1 MPYQSFSS
9 YTPPVEQH
17 NIARY
22 YNNSSLLSTQQ
33 TSNVSQLVNHSDD
46 LLLQS
51 IQPPTLQSIQPPTTP
66 VTPLLNSFTYNKL
79 YGCRTILASNKS
91 SCKSDQEYF
100 KLLYCMYSGCEGNA
114 MTRITTLHENK
125 HSILTIPSMKPV
137 KKQSVQELLR
147 RYSYLML
154 KEKGVLVGSKNFR
167 PANNKSQEE
176 INRLFQSPHF
186 RLPAG
191 EKLYLEF
198 KMEEFISKHE
208 KELKTC
214 LDELQQLGSEI
225 MKSDLRKMRL

>member
-1 MPYQSFSS
+1 MPYQSVQS
-9 YTPPVEQH
+9 YIPPNHH
-17 NIARY
+17 NDSI
-22 YNNSSLLSTQQ
+22 LLSTQQ
-33 TSNVSQLVNHSDD
+33 TSNVSQLINNSDD
-46 LLLQS
+46 LLLEP
-51 IQPPTLQSIQPPTTP
+51 IQQTTSP
-66 VTPLLNSFTYNKL
+66 VTPNAISSFTYNQL
-79 YGCRTILASNKS
+79 YGCRTILASSKA

-100 KLLYCMYSGCEGNA
+100 KLLYCMYTGCEGNA
-114 MTRITTLHENK
+114 MTRINTLIENK
-125 HSILTIPSMKPV
+125 HSILTIRSIKPV